1 MKNYNF
7 TVNGNHYAVKIN
19 GVEGQAID
27 LEVNGTPYRVE
38 MDKELKSSK
47 TPKLLRSEAP
57 RTTAPKVV
65 TRSAKK
71 SNVVAPLPGTVMT
84 INVKAGDVVTKGDLL
99 MTMEAMK
106 MENNVLAESDGTIS
120 NIKVEEG
127 TAVLQGEVLVEMA

>member
-1 MKNYNF
+1 MKKYNF
-7 TVNGNHYAVKIN
+7 KVNGNHYAVKIN
-19 GVEGQAID
+19 GADGQAID

-38 MDKELKSSK
+38 MDKEVKSSK

-57 RTTAPKVV
+57 RTAAPKVV

-71 SNVVAPLPGTVMT
+71 TNIVAPLPGTVMT
-84 INVKAGDVVTKGDLL
+84 INVKAGDSVSKGDVL

-106 MENNVLAESDGTIS
+106 MENNVLAEADGTIS